1 MAIANL
7 QGMVIFCEAEKGN
20 LTYRLSEIMGDI
32 TKATTTLTQV
42 MKDGLASKA
51 AVNAHASES
60 SYYADSN
67 QYSVDLAAAE
77 DQYELKM
84 AEVNAWEAEL
94 EQEKDRVST
103 QLQEVTSYQES
114 FTAALKSNVK
124 KDFSYG
130 GASGSS

>member
-7 QGMVIFCEAEKGN
+7 QGMLIFCESEKGN

-42 MKDGLASKA
+42 MKDGLSAKA
-51 AVNAHASES
+51 QVNAQASES

-94 EQEKDRVST
+94 EQEKNNVQL